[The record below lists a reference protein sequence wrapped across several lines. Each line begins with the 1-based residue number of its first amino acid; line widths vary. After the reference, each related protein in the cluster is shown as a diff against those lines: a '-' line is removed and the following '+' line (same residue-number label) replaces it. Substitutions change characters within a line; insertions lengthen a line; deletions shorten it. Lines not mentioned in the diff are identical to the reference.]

1 MHLDVIQVGANTHDN
16 VEDDYIAPRIIKQ
29 NLSAILIEPNKECYN
44 KLTERYKDNKN
55 IITLNCVVSN
65 QVFEDNTAKFYTVR
79 KEESD
84 PHWFDL
90 IHSLDLNF
98 VKSHIAF
105 GLQLGDNPFPD
116 NKIIEV
122 EVPVLSLSDIVSI
135 YNIKSCL
142 ELYIDAEGH
151 DWEVLQSYP
160 FDKLH
165 PNKIVLEH
173 THLSE
178 KRKELLDF
186 LFEKDY
192 DIFKFPTEV
201 VGVKRNKNNKLEQI
215 KSTLL

>member
-16 VEDDYIAPRIIKQ
+16 VEDYIAPRIIKQ

-44 KLTERYKDNKN
+44 KLTKRYKDNKN

-65 QVFEDNTAKFYTVR
+65 KVFENNTAKFYTVR

-84 PHWFDL
+84 PYWFDL
-90 IHSLDLNF
+90 IHSLDLHF
-98 VKSHIAF
+98 VRSHIAF

-178 KRKELLDF
+178 KRKELF
-186 LFEKDY
+186 LFLFFFFY
-192 DIFKFPTEV
+192 DIFKFPTEI